1 MKPIKSDSQTNI
13 VVRFFSS
20 VKLAITLLMLL
31 ALTSIIG
38 TVLPQGESL
47 RFYLEKFGPTWFK
60 IIKGLKLYDT
70 YHSWW
75 YLTLLGL
82 FSVNLIVCTIR
93 RFPFTMRLF
102 KKDNLHLQPEE
113 LKRRPYKRVWPLGK
127 GSDLDQAGSRIE
139 ALIKKIGRA
148 QSADSGEGKVYL
160 VEKGKWSY
168 WGVYAIHLSILV
180 IFLGAVYGSF
190 TGFKGRLNLIEGE
203 SADRVA
209 LVSTDSEGRE
219 VPLGFTVKCEKFVVE
234 FYDTGA
240 PKLFQSDLVILD
252 GGREVLRKSI
262 EVNDPL
268 TYKGIT
274 FYQSSYQSL
283 PQAKVAITTP
293 SGTRDELSIS
303 AFSRTLWPETGL
315 VMALIRY
322 LPNVHGMPAVRV
334 YIGDDRGNGDAVW
347 LFQGHEKEY
356 KIGQKVFKLALET
369 VSEKYMTGLQVK
381 KDPGVAIVW
390 LGCALMIAGFAVV
403 FWVPHKRIWLWVGRN
418 SGRPTVIL
426 AGQTSKNRIGFE
438 KEFDRIAEELEK
450 ELGVK

>member
-13 VVRFFSS
+13 IVRFFSS

-31 ALTSIIG
+31 AATSIIG

-82 FSVNLIVCTIR
+82 FSVNLVVCTIR

-102 KKDNLHLQPEE
+102 KKDNLHLEPEE
-113 LKRRPYKRVWPLGK
+113 LKRRPYKKIWSLSKAEGLK
-127 GSDLDQAGSRIE
+127 DAESKALS
-139 ALIKKIGRA
+139 LIKRLGSPQEATSGDGR
-148 QSADSGEGKVYL
+148 VYL
-160 VEKGKWSY
+160 IEKGKWSY

-180 IFLGAVYGSF
+180 IFLGAIYGSF
-190 TGFKGRLNLIEGE
+190 TGFKGRLNLLEGE
-203 SADRVA
+203 AADKVT
-209 LVSTDSEGRE
+209 LVSTDESGRQI
-219 VPLGFTVKCEKFVVE
+219 PLGFTVRCEKFIVE

-252 GGREVLRKSI
+252 GGKEVLKKSI

-283 PQAKVAITTP
+283 PQAAITITTP
-293 SGTRDELSIS
+293 SGTRDVLKIS
-303 AFSRTLWPETGL
+303 AFSRTIWPETGL

-334 YIGDDRGNGDAVW
+334 YIGDEKGNGDAVW
-347 LFQGHEKEY
+347 LFKGHEKEY
-356 KIGQKVFKLALET
+356 RIGEKAYKLALDT

-418 SGRPTVIL
+418 SGKPVVIL

-438 KEFDRIAEELEK
+438 KEFDKIAKEFEQ